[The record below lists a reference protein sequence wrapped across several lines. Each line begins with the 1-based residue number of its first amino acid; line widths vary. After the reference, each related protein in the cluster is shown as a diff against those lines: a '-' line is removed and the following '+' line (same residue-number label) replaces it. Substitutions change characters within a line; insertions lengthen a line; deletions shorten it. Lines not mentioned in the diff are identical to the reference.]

1 MNPVALVTGGSRG
14 IGRAIAIKLSEKGY
28 HVAVN
33 GTRPVDQTGDLMETI
48 NAAGPGGIYC
58 QGDISSRKDHESILE
73 KVRSEWGRLNLLV
86 NNAGVGPRVRNDI
99 LIADEEE
106 FDWVMGIN
114 LKGPWFLTQSVANWM
129 VQQKEENSEYSGCLV
144 TIGSISATVVS
155 TNRGEYCLSKAGVA
169 MANRLWAARLAE
181 FGIPAYEVRPG
192 ITRTDMTSG
201 VTEKYDRL
209 IAEGLTVQ
217 QRWGTPEDVAE
228 AVSALAAGSFPYS
241 TGDVFMVD
249 GGLTMQRL

>member
-1 MNPVALVTGGSRG
+1 MRPVALVTGGSRG
-14 IGRAIAIKLSEKGY
+14 IGRAVALKLSRSGY

-33 GTRPVDQTGDLMETI
+33 GTREESRTGNLMEEI

-58 QGDISSRKDHESILE
+58 QGDISSRKDHERILAQ
-73 KVRSEWGRLNLLV
+73 VRAEWGRLNLLV

-99 LIADEEE
+99 LVADEEE
-106 FDWVMGIN
+106 FDRVMGIN

-129 VQQKEENSEYSGCLV
+129 VQQKESDSNWKGCLI

-155 TNRGEYCLSKAGVA
+155 VNRGEYCLSKAGVA
-169 MANRLWAARLAE
+169 MASRLWAARLAE
-181 FGIPAYEVRPG
+181 FDIPAYEVRPG

-209 IAEGLTVQ
+209 ISEGLTVQ